1 MKIAI
6 AGSGALGCGFGYML
20 QQNGE
25 EVVLLDQWEDHIEAI
40 SSNGLTIAVNG
51 KKNNVPM
58 TILKPEQY
66 KEKVDLVF
74 VFTKAMGLK
83 TMMKNIE
90 HILSEDTKVVCL
102 LNGLGH
108 SKTLEKFIPK
118 KNIIMGTTVWTA
130 GIDAPGQT
138 QLNGKG
144 PVELQNSDPSEVQSA
159 QEIVELLAESGLYG
173 VYSDNVKFTT
183 WRKACVNGT
192 MNALCALLDASIKT
206 VFSSSNIDSMLRE
219 IVGEFSEVAYKQD
232 NITLDVE
239 ETVTY
244 LKTVA
249 EKVGDHYPS
258 MYQDLAN
265 QRPTEIDFLNGA
277 VAKAAEELGL
287 DAPFCRKLT
296 DLIHAKEDVLGIGSA
311 VK

>member
-20 QQNGE
+20 HKSG
-25 EVVLLDQWEDHIEAI
+25 EVVILLDQWEAHIEAI
-40 SSNGLTIAVNG
+40 KKDGLDVTVNG
-51 KKNNVPM
+51 EKGTAMIP
-58 TILKPEQY
+58 IFKPENY
-66 KEKVDLVF
+66 REKVDLVF

-83 TMMKNIE
+83 TMMNNIA
-90 HILSEDTKVVCL
+90 HLLTSDTKVVCL

-108 SKTLEKFIPK
+108 SKTLEEFIPK

-130 GIDAPGQT
+130 GIDAPGKT

-144 PVELQNSDPSEVQSA
+144 PVELQNSDPSEVKAA
-159 QEIVELLAESGLYG
+159 QNVVEMLAEAGLYG
-173 VYSDNVKFTT
+173 VYSENVKFTT

-192 MNALCALLDASIKT
+192 MNALCALLDTSIKN
-206 VFSSSNIDSMLRE
+206 VFSSSNIDDMLHE
-219 IVGEFSEVAYKQD
+219 IVGEFSEVAYKSERVS
-232 NITLDVE
+232 LDIN
-239 ETVTY
+239 ETVSY

-265 QRPTEIDFLNGA
+265 RRPTEIDYLNGA
-277 VAKAAEELGL
+277 VAKTAEELGFQ
-287 DAPFCRKLT
+287 APFCKKLT
-296 DLIHAKEDVLGIGSA
+296 DLIHAKEEILGIETGR
-311 VK
+311 

>member
-25 EVVLLDQWEDHIEAI
+25 EVILLDQWEDHIEAI
-40 SSNGLTIAVNG
+40 SSNGLTISVNG
-51 KKNNVPM
+51 KKDNVPM
-58 TILKPEQY
+58 TIMKPEDY
-66 KEKVDLVF
+66 KEKVDTVF

-83 TMMKNIE
+83 SMMENIA
-90 HILSEDTKVVCL
+90 HILSEETKVICL

-108 SKTLEKFIPK
+108 SKTLEDYIPK

-130 GIDAPGQT
+130 GIVAPGET

-144 PVELQNSDPSEVQSA
+144 PVELQNSEPTEIESA
-159 QEIVELLAESGLYG
+159 QQIVELLAESGLYG

-192 MNALCALLDASIKT
+192 MNALCALLDTSIKN
-206 VFSSSNIDSMLRE
+206 VFSSSTIDSMLRE

-232 NITLDVE
+232 KVALDIE
-239 ETVTY
+239 ETIVY
-244 LKTVA
+244 LKNVA

-265 QRPTEIDFLNGA
+265 RRPTEIDFLNGA

-287 DAPFCRKLT
+287 EAPFCRKLT
-296 DLIHAKEDVLGIGSA
+296 DLIHTKEEVLGIKGLA
-311 VK
+311 H